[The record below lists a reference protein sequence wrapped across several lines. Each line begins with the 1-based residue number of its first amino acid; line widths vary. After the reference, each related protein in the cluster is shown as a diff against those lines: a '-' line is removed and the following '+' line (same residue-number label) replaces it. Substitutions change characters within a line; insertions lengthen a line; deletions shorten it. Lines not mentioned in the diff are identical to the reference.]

1 MLNLKQ
7 IIREV
12 LQEELICEMAIS
24 LSDYKAL
31 VNNLIE
37 QIAQNWCL
45 IRYVSLSGNKNEL
58 KKHWQSELKTHLNN
72 ISRRKLKKGD
82 SVQAKEKALYS
93 VWSENDFDTNENCI
107 DLAIATKF
115 EIEGIETR
123 GKIYAQ
129 VISDF
134 KNATKDIVNIILSES
149 NSKIVEYVINI

>member
-1 MLNLKQ
+1 MEFPQ
-7 IIREV
+7 
-12 LQEELICEMAIS
+12 
-24 LSDYKAL
+24 DGFY
-31 VNNLIE
+31 
-37 QIAQNWCL
+37 
-45 IRYVSLSGNKNEL
+45 
-58 KKHWQSELKTHLNN
+58 
-72 ISRRKLKKGD
+72 
-82 SVQAKEKALYS
+82 
-93 VWSENDFDTNENCI
+93 ENCI